1 MAGILERYRVLDIWG
16 LIMSN
21 KVLRVMV
28 VGQKWLAEQLLQYC
42 LDNPNIKV
50 VAVSPPSMTDR
61 LAMLAQAHNL
71 PITLY
76 DKVLTARQVPNEVNV
91 ILTAHAHCFVEKQ
104 ARDKATH
111 GAVGYHPSLLPTY
124 KGKTAIID
132 ALANNEQ
139 VVGGSLYQLD
149 DGWDTGKVL
158 LQQQAKV
165 DKHDTAISLWQDKL
179 APLGLELFKVW
190 LEQVACKING

>member
-1 MAGILERYRVLDIWG
+1 
-16 LIMSN
+16 MSN

-61 LAMLAQAHNL
+61 LAMLA
-71 PITLY
+71 
-76 DKVLTARQVPNEVNV
+76 QVPNEVNV